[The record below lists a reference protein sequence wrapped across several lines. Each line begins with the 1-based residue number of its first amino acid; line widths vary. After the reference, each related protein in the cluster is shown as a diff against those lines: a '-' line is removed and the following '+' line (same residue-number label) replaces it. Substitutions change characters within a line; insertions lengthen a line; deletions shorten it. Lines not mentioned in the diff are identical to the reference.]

1 MPFNDRGEFIRARQ
15 SSPADR
21 AATASSAPLPI
32 PSAPPP
38 PIRRQTLVRIAQVLG
53 VLFLVA
59 VVMFIVANFWW
70 IVIGLILVGSAMSQ

>member
-1 MPFNDRGEFIRARQ
+1 
-15 SSPADR
+15 
-21 AATASSAPLPI
+21 
-32 PSAPPP
+32 
-38 PIRRQTLVRIAQVLG
+38 VRIAQVLG